1 MNMSTPIFIG
11 CDIGTSHTK
20 AVAVNVKGEVLSQS
34 SAAYDILK
42 PQNNWAEQNPEVWLE
57 AAVRTLSQVIAKI
70 PAKEE
75 IASICISA
83 LYGGTGVMCDAQM
96 HSIRPVIIW
105 MDRRAE
111 AESAEMRQKLGEN
124 LLLEV
129 SGNGI
134 DSYFGYTKLLWV
146 KKHEPE
152 NWAKIRHIIPVHSY
166 IIYKMT
172 GVLSVD
178 YCSAGNVGGIYD
190 YNTHSW
196 SQDMCK
202 KMEIPYETL
211 PHSFHDPSDL
221 IGSLNEVYQK
231 RLGLDHPVP
240 LCAGTVDCIAS
251 MLSAS
256 IVRPGDNAAVLGTSL
271 NWGFIHEKKP
281 DNPNLVSMP
290 YCIEPTRFSYTYG
303 GASTAGALPRWF
315 ALNFMGGD
323 SSETYDELEQMI
335 RKDKIG
341 PGSGG
346 LVALPYFM
354 GERTPIW
361 DEKAAGVLFG
371 LTLAHTKAHIYRA
384 VLEAVA
390 YSLLHIM
397 ESMTDSD
404 MAIEKIILV
413 GGGARSAIWKQ
424 IFADVTN
431 LPIVTPVQEI
441 EAPLG
446 DAFLAAVGAG
456 FITEYED
463 IRSWITMNPPVL
475 PDKENHE
482 RYKKHFALYK
492 KLYPAL
498 KDIMSE
504 RADMLYKIQ
513 KEKER

>member
-1 MNMSTPIFIG
+1 
-11 CDIGTSHTK
+11 
-20 AVAVNVKGEVLSQS
+20 
-34 SAAYDILK
+34 
-42 PQNNWAEQNPEVWLE
+42 
-57 AAVRTLSQVIAKI
+57 
-70 PAKEE
+70 
-75 IASICISA
+75 
-83 LYGGTGVMCDAQM
+83 
-96 HSIRPVIIW
+96 
-105 MDRRAE
+105 
-111 AESAEMRQKLGEN
+111 
-124 LLLEV
+124 
-129 SGNGI
+129 
-134 DSYFGYTKLLWV
+134 
-146 KKHEPE
+146 
-152 NWAKIRHIIPVHSY
+152 
-166 IIYKMT
+166 
-172 GVLSVD
+172 
-178 YCSAGNVGGIYD
+178 
-190 YNTHSW
+190 
-196 SQDMCK
+196 
-202 KMEIPYETL
+202 
-211 PHSFHDPSDL
+211 
-221 IGSLNEVYQK
+221 
-231 RLGLDHPVP
+231 
-240 LCAGTVDCIAS
+240 
-251 MLSAS
+251 
-256 IVRPGDNAAVLGTSL
+256 
-271 NWGFIHEKKP
+271 
-281 DNPNLVSMP
+281 
-290 YCIEPTRFSYTYG
+290 
-303 GASTAGALPRWF
+303 
-315 ALNFMGGD
+315 
-323 SSETYDELEQMI
+323 
-335 RKDKIG
+335 
-341 PGSGG
+341 
-346 LVALPYFM
+346 M

-504 RADMLYKIQ
+504 RADMLYKFQ

>member
-1 MNMSTPIFIG
+1 MSTPIFIG
-11 CDIGTSHTK
+11 CDIGTSGTK
-20 AVAVNVKGEVLSQS
+20 AVAVNLKGEILSQS
-34 SAAYDILK
+34 SATYDVLK

-57 AAVRTLSQVIAKI
+57 AAVHTLRQVIAHL
-70 PAKEE
+70 PSRED

-83 LYGGTGVMCDAQM
+83 LYGGTGVMCDENM
-96 HSIRPVIIW
+96 RSIRPVIIW

-111 AESAEMRQKLGEN
+111 AEGAEIREKIGEDR
-124 LLLEV
+124 LLNI

-152 NWAKIRHIIPVHSY
+152 NWSKIRHIIPVHSY

-172 GVLSVD
+172 GILSVD

-196 SQDMCK
+196 SEEMCREL
-202 KMEIPYETL
+202 EIPYEAL
-211 PHSFHDPSDL
+211 PKDFHNPSDI
-221 IGSLNEVYQK
+221 IGVLNEAYQTQ
-231 RLGLDHPVP
+231 LGLDRPVP
-240 LCAGTVDCIAS
+240 ICAGTVDCIAS

-256 IVRPGDNAAVLGTSL
+256 IIRPGDNAAVLGTSL
-271 NWGFIHEKKP
+271 NWGYIHDRKP
-281 DNPNLVSMP
+281 DNANLISMP
-290 YCIEPTRFSYTYG
+290 YCIEPMRFSYTYG

-315 ALNFMGGD
+315 AQNFLGND
-323 SSETYDELEQMI
+323 SAEAYDELEKII
-335 RKDKIG
+335 RDRNIG
-341 PGSGG
+341 PGSDG
-346 LVALPYFM
+346 LIALPYFM

-361 DEKAAGVLFG
+361 DEKATGVLFG
-371 LTLAHTKAHIYRA
+371 LTLAHTKGHIYRA

-397 ESMTDSD
+397 ESMTEDST
-404 MAIEKIILV
+404 ALGKIILV
-413 GGGARSAIWKQ
+413 GGGSRSAIWKQ

-431 LPIVTPVQEI
+431 LPVLTPMQEI

-456 FITEYED
+456 FITEYDD
-463 IRSWITMNPPVL
+463 ITSWISMNPPVL
-475 PDKENHE
+475 PDPGNHE
-482 RYKKHFALYK
+482 LYRKHFTIYK

-498 KDIMSE
+498 QDIMSE
-504 RADMLYKIQ
+504 RADMLNQIS
-513 KEKER
+513 RLTP